1 MTSPTPERPGVI
13 QVRLNHLRDRKAVLD
28 ELIRSLEK
36 YAVYQ
41 MPLARAL
48 RSSAPKDNL
57 ERQLA
62 GAA

>member
-36 YAVYQ
+36 YAVY
-41 MPLARAL
+41 
-48 RSSAPKDNL
+48 
-57 ERQLA
+57 
-62 GAA
+62 